1 MFQEVS
7 GTIKN
12 LEVDGTLT
20 KNSLGWGTAIL
31 TNILSGTVEN
41 CLFNSVQS
49 FNNGSASWFPFGAS
63 ICGVLKEGATVK
75 NSVVNVSGEGKD
87 VHMAICAYPAGG
99 SVSDGT
105 NSQFAPSKQT
115 FTVSGIY
122 TNQNS
127 DLAYGSAWEWG
138 GPIEDTSGIHTDV
151 DFSTAKA
158 TTYSDLSA
166 NYWNLADNT
175 MPTLKTLAVE

>member
-1 MFQEVS
+1 MKES
-7 GTIKN
+7 GTIK
-12 LEVDGTLT
+12 
-20 KNSLGWGTAIL
+20 S
-31 TNILSGTVEN
+31 
-41 CLFNSVQS
+41 
-49 FNNGSASWFPFGAS
+49 
-63 ICGVLKEGATVK
+63 
-75 NSVVNVSGEGKD
+75 SVVNVSGEGKD

-99 SVSDGT
+99 SVNDGT
-105 NSQFAPSKQT
+105 QPNFAPSKQT

-122 TNQNS
+122 TNQSS